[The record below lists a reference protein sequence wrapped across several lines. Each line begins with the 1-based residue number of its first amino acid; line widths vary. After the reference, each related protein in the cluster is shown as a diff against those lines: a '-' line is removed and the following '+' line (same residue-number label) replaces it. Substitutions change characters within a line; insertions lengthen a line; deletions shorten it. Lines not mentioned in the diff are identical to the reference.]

1 MVRISERGEAEKI
14 AIFFVQQPPKNFL
27 GFGVSLEKFN
37 RNWVQKKGR
46 CANEVTA
53 R

>member
-14 AIFFVQQPPKNFL
+14 AIFLVQQPPKNFL
-27 GFGVSLEKFN
+27 GFGVSLEKFS
-37 RNWVQKKGR
+37 RKWVQKKGR